1 MRVRRKRGEEKET
14 GLAAPIGYRVPV
26 GESGAA
32 SKLSARRTDSI
43 LRVYAF
49 ERQHTAFQR
58 LAAKRRGED
67 FDVAAQRV
75 SIRTAIG
82 PDGRVVATGGEAT
95 TVLTDAAGRTTLLR
109 ELAFVSDLRRA
120 FLSSSALFFGEGR
133 RILPQFAVFDA
144 FASRLRVEEAR
155 AEVLSANRDG
165 ILEAASALSGGLAD
179 GRRGQL
185 TRLEEALRGLLES
198 ARGVRS
204 PALFEGA
211 RVTVSDPAVASARAA
226 PGPLVERT
234 STVSVRSLAAGQSI
248 ASDPVADASAPLG
261 LDGDL
266 FVNDVKVVIKAT
278 DGLGAIMRRI
288 LHGEDVNENGVL
300 DNAEDRNFSGTLDHQ
315 EDANGNGVLDTGE
328 DADGDGVL
336 DPGEDLNYNGRLDVS
351 EDRDFDFA
359 LDRGVSDLGIRA
371 RIDGNRLV
379 LTAPSADVPLRLEDP
394 DGILRSIGLLTED
407 ANLQL
412 VPKTVVGDPAEAALT
427 IDGTPTTHP
436 SNTVEGKIPS
446 VTLRLLNEGETA
458 ITVDRSFDGA
468 AEATARFVARYNET
482 IGLLNGFLEKG
493 GLFDREPTVSRIRQE
508 VGNAV
513 EDDPALAAAGVRA
526 GKGPGRLTVHEL
538 ELQVLVT
545 NLRQGLERVFD
556 RVSFPRTAAN
566 SLESL
571 GISAA
576 DDGAIAF
583 DASAFRKALT
593 ERREEVSDLLIGEG
607 GAVTRIAGVLEL
619 STDRETGRLRLLG
632 DRLREDPQAER
643 ELSAVIDAIFAA
655 RFRSAAIGTVTDRL
669 G

>member
-58 LAAKRRGED
+58 LAAKRRGDD
-67 FDVAAQRV
+67 FDVTSQRV

-82 PDGRVVATGGEAT
+82 TDGRVVATGGETT

-155 AEVLSANRDG
+155 AEVLAANRDG
-165 ILEAASALSGGLAD
+165 ILEAASGLSGPAAD

-185 TRLEEALRGLLES
+185 TRLEEALRSLLAS
-198 ARGVRS
+198 ARSVRS

-211 RVTVSDPAVASARAA
+211 RVTVSSPAVASARAT
-226 PGPLVERT
+226 PGPLVEKT
-234 STVSVRSLAAGQSI
+234 TAVSVLSLAAGESI
-248 ASDPVADASAPLG
+248 ASDPVGDADAAFG
-261 LDGDL
+261 LSGHIH
-266 FVNDVKVVIKAT
+266 VNGVTIKIEET

-288 LHGEDVNENGVL
+288 NEGEDVNENGAL

-336 DPGEDLNYNGRLDVS
+336 DAGEDANYNGRLDIS

-359 LDRGVSDLGIRA
+359 LDRGVSGLGIRA
-371 RIDGNRLV
+371 RIEGNRLV
-379 LTAPSADVPLRLEDP
+379 LTAPSADVPLRLQDP
-394 DGILRSIGLLTED
+394 DGILQSIGLLTED

-412 VPKTVVGDPAEAALT
+412 VPKTVVTDPAEASLT
-427 IDGTPTTHP
+427 IDGQAATHP

-446 VTLRLLNEGETA
+446 VSLRLLNEGET
-458 ITVDRSFDGA
+458 TVAVARSFDAA
-468 AEATARFVARYNET
+468 AEEMARFAARYNQT
-482 IGLLNGFLEKG
+482 IGLLNGFLGNG

-513 EDDPALAAAGVRA
+513 EEDARLAAAGVRA
-526 GKGPGRLTVHEL
+526 EKGPGRLAVHEL
-538 ELQVLVT
+538 ELEVLVT
-545 NLRQGLERVFD
+545 NLRQGLGRVFD
-556 RVSFPRTAAN
+556 RISSPRTAAN

-571 GISAA
+571 GINAA

-583 DASAFRKALT
+583 DATAFRKALA
-593 ERREEVSDLLIGEG
+593 ERREEVSDLLIGEE
-607 GAVTRIAGVLEL
+607 GAVARIAEVLEL
-619 STDRETGRLRLLG
+619 STDRETGRLKMLG
-632 DRLREDPQAER
+632 DRLREDPEAER
-643 ELSAVIDAIFAA
+643 QLSAVMDRIFAA
-655 RFRSAAIGTVTDRL
+655 RFRSAAVGTITDQL